1 MASTSRRWLAVAV
14 LVVALALSPVPA
26 SADYCPTCYTAC
38 TFLDT
43 FFVFCIPVEQGVTGY
58 CHCKE
63 RPCYTGGTFC
73 AVINVTP

>member
-1 MASTSRRWLAVAV
+1 MSSKSRLCLAV
-14 LVVALALSPVPA
+14 LVVALALAAVPA
-26 SADYCPTCYTAC
+26 GAQDYCPTCYTAC
-38 TFLDT
+38 NFLDT

-63 RPCYTGGTFC
+63 RPCYVGGTFC